1 MLLFLKENNKNFDKG
16 AIIRMLLKNQFYKT
30 LFYKER
36 IHAGVIQ
43 KA

>member
-16 AIIRMLLKNQFYKT
+16 AIIRMLLKNQST

-36 IHAGVIQ
+36 IHVGVIQ

>member
-16 AIIRMLLKNQFYKT
+16 AIIRMLLKNQST
-30 LFYKER
+30 YKER